1 MDSTNTPPRNIPQ
14 LDPASSRLFSWK
26 HLALG
31 ILAVVMGWTFNY
43 LHTHPAESKELQD
56 WVFSKLWSHMSQ
68 VNSRRIEEFRKPM
81 WSKVQGKVLEIG
93 VGHGEA
99 LMLLPHSGSQG
110 QLQVQGIH
118 SYVAVEPNAFL
129 HPRLAQTAAK
139 AGFAVKYD
147 PETCPDAARA
157 SSTASNKDLPELTI
171 VNGTLDQAPAHIP
184 GYIRSHGPY
193 DYAIASMVLCS
204 VDNVRANLHAIQD
217 LLAPGGKFIFIEH
230 VHHTDSSDTT
240 VNSQYTPG
248 SLNLVLW
255 KTVQSVLTPVWKA
268 GTGNCHLNRDTG
280 RLIREMGGWSK
291 VDIQTHRGSDGII
304 EKLTPLTYGIAVKE

>member
-1 MDSTNTPPRNIPQ
+1 MESTNTLQ
-14 LDPASSRLFSWK
+14 LDTGRMFSWK

-31 ILAVVMGWTFNY
+31 LLAVVTGWTFHY
-43 LHTHPAESKELQD
+43 LRTHPAESKGLQD

-68 VNSRRIEEFRKPM
+68 VNAQRIEEFRKPM
-81 WSKVQGKVLEIG
+81 WSQVHGKVLEIG

-99 LMLLPHSGSQG
+99 LMLLPHAGSQS
-110 QLQVQGIH
+110 QHKVQGIS

-129 HPRLAQTAAK
+129 HPRLAQTAST

-147 PETCPDAARA
+147 PETCPDAAST
-157 SSTASNKDLPELTI
+157 SSANKDLPELTI

-184 GYIRSHGPY
+184 GFIRNHGPY
-193 DYAIASMVLCS
+193 DYAIVSMVLCS
-204 VDNVRANLHAIQD
+204 VDNVRANLHAIQE
-217 LLAPGGKFIFIEH
+217 LLAPGGKLIFIEH
-230 VHHTDSSDTT
+230 VRHTDSSDAT
-240 VNSQYTPG
+240 VNPQYTPG
-248 SLNLVLW
+248 SLNLQLW
-255 KTVQSVLTPVWKA
+255 KTVQSVITPVWKA

-304 EKLTPLTYGIAVKE
+304 EKLTPLVYGIAVKE